1 MPSSL
6 FGPRLS
12 SVVAL
17 LTGVYHVSRRR
28 TALLLRDLIG
38 VRISLGAL
46 SAIEARVSGS
56 LEPAFDEAWQA
67 VGDAPVKHTDG
78 TSWRKAGKAMSL
90 WTIATTMMT
99 VFKIVADGS
108 KKTLQ
113 PLYGALTGILIPTV
127 LRRSTFG
134 R

>member
-1 MPSSL
+1 M
-6 FGPRLS
+6 
-12 SVVAL
+12 
-17 LTGVYHVSRRR
+17 
-28 TALLLRDLIG
+28 LLRDLIG